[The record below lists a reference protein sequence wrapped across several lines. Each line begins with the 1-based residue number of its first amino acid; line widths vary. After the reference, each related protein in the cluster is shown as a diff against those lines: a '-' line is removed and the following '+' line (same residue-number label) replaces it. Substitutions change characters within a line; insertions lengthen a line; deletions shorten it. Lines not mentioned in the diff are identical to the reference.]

1 MHHKMEEITLEHI
14 QKATEG
20 IYSSP
25 DIIQTPLACHFQD
38 RFPALDKSFDLYLK
52 LENMQSTGSFKI
64 RGVLNQMNHLPPAVK
79 SGAKL
84 PVTLSAGNYGKA
96 FAYCLKQQGL
106 SGVVVLPHSAP
117 DDRVKL
123 IQSYGVQA
131 EKVPSHQ
138 LQERVDEYVE
148 KGYFLLH
155 PHEDANLI
163 AAYGSIGLEILRV
176 VPDPDVVV
184 VCCGGGALVAGVAA
198 AIKLSPGGSKCRVYA
213 VEPTGAPTM
222 FESYKAG
229 HAVKMPTA
237 KSIATGL
244 MPPFAGK
251 LPYELC
257 KKYVEDVILVSDE
270 EMVDCVRTLYY
281 AGLVVEPA
289 GSAAMTAVF
298 MNRIPDISEKKVV
311 VVISGGNISPQE
323 LAQLIS

>member
-1 MHHKMEEITLEHI
+1 MEGITLECI
-14 QKATEG
+14 QKASEVL
-20 IYSSP
+20 YSNP
-25 DIIQTPLACHFQD
+25 DIVKTPLVCHFQD
-38 RFPALDKSFDLYLK
+38 RFPALDKSVDLYLK
-52 LENMQSTGSFKI
+52 LENMQITGSFKI
-64 RGVLNQMNHLPPAVK
+64 RGVINQMNHLPPAVK
-79 SGAKL
+79 TESKL

-96 FAYCLKQQGL
+96 FAYCLKKQGL
-106 SGVVVLPHSAP
+106 SGIVVLPDSAP
-117 DDRVKL
+117 DDRVK
-123 IQSYGVQA
+123 IIESYGVQA
-131 EKVPSHQ
+131 EKVLAHKI
-138 LQERVDEYVE
+138 QERVDEYVE

-163 AAYGSIGLEILRV
+163 AAYGSIGMEILSV

-222 FESYKAG
+222 YESFKAG

-237 KSIATGL
+237 RSIATGL

-270 EMVDCVRTLYY
+270 EMVNCVRTLYY

-289 GSAAMTAVF
+289 GSAAMTSLLTS
-298 MNRIPDISEKKVV
+298 RIPNISQKKVV

-323 LAQLIS
+323 LAKLIS